1 MNERNFY
8 DEIGNW
14 DFSKIK
20 YVSENYTNWN
30 YIEEI
35 RNNIT
40 VNSKV
45 LDLGTADGKQI
56 FKHYPKCKEILGTDF
71 SEEMIKTAN
80 ENSAKYDRAD
90 VHFKVMDNLN
100 MDTENNYFDVVTA
113 RHTITDKQGIYN
125 TLKVGGKLIL
135 RGVDKLDCWCLK
147 LIFKQGQGYNNEIPI
162 SQKDYEEIINV
173 GFKNVE
179 LIPLHVVEYYETKED
194 LLALLLKTPIIQ
206 NESWNYKNIDMNLL
220 DKYIIENSSEKGI
233 KLVRRYYGIIATK

>member
-1 MNERNFY
+1 MSEKSFY
-8 DEIGNW
+8 NEIGNW

-20 YVSENYTNWN
+20 NVSVNFTNWN

-35 RNNIT
+35 KNSMT
-40 VNSKV
+40 SNSKV

-56 FKHYPKCKEILGTDF
+56 FKHYPECKEILGTDF

-80 ENSAKYDRAD
+80 ENCGKYNRND

-100 MDTENNYFDVVTA
+100 MDTESDYFDIVTA

-125 TLKVGGKLIL
+125 TLKIGGKLII
-135 RGVDKLDCWCLK
+135 RGVDKLDCWSLK
-147 LIFKQGQGYNNEIPI
+147 LIFKQGQGYNDIIPM

-179 LIPLHVVEYYETKED
+179 LIPLHIVEYYETKED

-206 NESWNYKNIDMNLL
+206 NESWDYKNIDMTLL

-233 KLVRRYYGIIATK
+233 RLIRRYYGIVATK